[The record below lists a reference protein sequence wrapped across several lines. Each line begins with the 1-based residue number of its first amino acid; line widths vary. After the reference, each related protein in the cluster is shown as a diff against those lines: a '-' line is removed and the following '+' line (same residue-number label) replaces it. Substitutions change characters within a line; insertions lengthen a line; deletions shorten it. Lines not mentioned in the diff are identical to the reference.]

1 METKVWRISWILYT
15 TSWLQTLKRINKLR
29 MYRGISDGSVVK
41 NQSANAGDLDSIP
54 DPGRPHRP
62 WTTKPMLCNYCA
74 CAPEPGSHSYW
85 PVDLEPEFCSKG
97 SPCTT
102 TGERSPHVAAREKL
116 AQHRK
121 PRAAKNKQTNENTA
135 NLQCFRWTAKW
146 LSYIFSFLDSFPL

>member
-1 METKVWRISWILYT
+1 MGYSPWYCKELDTTEWLSTYVLLNYLAVYLYYLHT
-15 TSWLQTLKRINKLR
+15 WLGK
-29 MYRGISDGSVVK
+29 
-41 NQSANAGDLDSIP
+41 IP
-54 DPGRPHRP
+54 HAMGQLSPHC
-62 WTTKPMLCNYCA
+62 TCQAY
-74 CAPEPGSHSYW
+74 APEPGSHSYW

-116 AQHRK
+116 AQQRK

-146 LSYIFSFLDSFPL
+146 LSYIFFFFGFLSIIDYYQILNLIPCSIQ